1 MITSYKSLRLGLALV
16 LAVLMAGILGVV
28 PAAARPIDEE
38 RADVKVMIVQVP
50 PTSADVLTYTIKAVN
65 RGDSVASYAKITVPF
80 DAAAL
85 KLQDVQFSGTPAW
98 ITKIEGGSFLI
109 RTERLHS
116 NGGMTTA
123 TVRFSMLKPSAQLTE
138 RLTYSWKDAV
148 GGGNGRSNLPLSA
161 AATQPYATLA
171 HRESGDQHFFSA
183 NLFVPGEP
191 VVFWYHLPDGTVV
204 PTEVKNG
211 VIIDA
216 ASTDAKDKGSDYALA
231 DAEGAINLRFS
242 TRHLVGGEY
251 MMVARGDISGFTA
264 VGHCMLR

>member
-1 MITSYKSLRLGLALV
+1 MITSCKSLRLGLALA
-16 LAVLMAGILGVV
+16 LALMMAGILGVV
-28 PAAARPIDEE
+28 PAAARPIDQE
-38 RADVKVMIVQVP
+38 RADVKVMIVQAP
-50 PTSADVLTYTIKAVN
+50 PTSADVMIYTINAVN
-65 RGDSVASYAKITVPF
+65 RGDSAASYAKISVPF

-98 ITKIEGGSFLI
+98 LTKIEGSSFLVQ
-109 RTERLHS
+109 TEQLHS

-123 TVRFSMLKPSAQLTE
+123 TVRFSVLKPSAQLTE
-138 RLTYSWKDAV
+138 RLTYSWRDAL

-161 AATQPYATLA
+161 AATQPYGTLT
-171 HRESGDQHFFSA
+171 HQESAKQHFFSA

-191 VVFWYHLPDGTVV
+191 VVFWYHLPNGSVV
-204 PTEVKNG
+204 PTEVRNG

-216 ASTDAKDKGSDYALA
+216 ASTDAKNQGSNYALA

-242 TRHLVGGEY
+242 TRHLAAGEY

-264 VGHCMLR
+264 VGHCARH